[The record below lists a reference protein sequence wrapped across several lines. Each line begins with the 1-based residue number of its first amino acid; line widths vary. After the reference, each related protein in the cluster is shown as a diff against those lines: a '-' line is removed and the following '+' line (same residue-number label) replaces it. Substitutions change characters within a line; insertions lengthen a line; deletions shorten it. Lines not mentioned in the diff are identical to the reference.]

1 MSSEPHKRLP
11 LLLACMVIIWGASQL
26 NSETSLQ
33 RQFYQPE
40 TRLEGGIV
48 VNGGFLQAITPLTIY
63 RYKVLG
69 VGVDSEKH
77 KEIIE
82 RILFCES
89 SNRHEG
95 VWGDLNYKHHAYG
108 IAQFYKSL
116 ACFIYQ
122 CSEGEVPE
130 TELYKMLEEAQDKL
144 AYKIAMDWANEQ
156 GAEWC

>member
-108 IAQFYKSL
+108 IAQFQRRTFYWMAGLSGMQGLNWKNKEDQIWL
-116 ACFIYQ
+116 LNWA
-122 CSEGEVPE
+122 
-130 TELYKMLEEAQDKL
+130 LENNLGKHWTC
-144 AYKIAMDWANEQ
+144 YNKIK
-156 GAEWC
+156 